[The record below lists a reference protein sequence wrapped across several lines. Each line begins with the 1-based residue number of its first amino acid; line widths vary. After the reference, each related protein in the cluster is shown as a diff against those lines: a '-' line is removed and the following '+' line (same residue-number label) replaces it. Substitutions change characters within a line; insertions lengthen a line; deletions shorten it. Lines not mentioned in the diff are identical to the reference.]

1 MLAFPAV
8 SRYADVT
15 DPARMNKSTVNVL
28 GCYVLWGLLPIFWKL
43 LSGVNSAYVLAQ
55 RVVFSCMFCFAVIL
69 LKKHGG
75 EIKRIIKNP
84 AERRRYLLCGIL
96 ISINWG
102 IYILTVA
109 MGRILE
115 ASLAYYMNP
124 LFSVVIGAIVFKER
138 LSGMQ
143 WISVALAFAGV
154 MFSIIKYGAVPYLA
168 IIIGLSFAL
177 YGALKKGIKADSEIS
192 ICMETVS
199 VLPIALIFIVYAQL
213 SGFTTVQSLSG
224 TEMLLLLLTGPITS
238 IPLMMFAKGIKET
251 SIVTSGILM
260 YINPTLQLLVGVLIY
275 NEAFTQTN
283 AITFAF
289 VWAAVILFV
298 CDSLRRHKKKI

>member
-1 MLAFPAV
+1 
-8 SRYADVT
+8 
-15 DPARMNKSTVNVL
+15 MNKSSLSVL
-28 GCYVLWGLLPIFWKL
+28 GCYILWGLLPIFWKL
-43 LSGVNSAYVLAQ
+43 LAGVNSAYVLAQ
-55 RVVFSCMFCFAVIL
+55 RIVFSCVFCFAVIL
-69 LKKHGG
+69 IKKHGG
-75 EIKRIIKNP
+75 KIKEIIKNKD
-84 AERRRYLLCGIL
+84 ERRKYFLCGIL

-102 IYILTVA
+102 VYILTVA

-124 LFSVVIGAIVFKER
+124 LFSVLIGAIFFKEK
-138 LSGMQ
+138 LSGVQ
-143 WISVALAFAGV
+143 WASVALAFAGV
-154 MFSIIKYGAVPYLA
+154 MYSVIRYGAVPYLA

-177 YGALKKGIKADSEIS
+177 YGALKKGVKADSETS

-199 VLPIALIFIVYAQL
+199 VLPLALAFILYAQF
-213 SGFTTVQSLSG
+213 SGLTSFSSLTTA
-224 TEMLLLLLTGPITS
+224 EILLLVATGPITS
-238 IPLMMFAKGIKET
+238 IPLMLFAGGIKNT

-260 YINPTLQLLVGVLIY
+260 YVNPTLQLLVGVFIY

-298 CDSLRRHKKKI
+298 FDSLKKRKINV